1 MIKQR
6 KILNSSFYK
15 RIQEVTDAKT
25 TLENHLNETIK
36 EITSQESNME
46 SLQKAIYEKTG
57 PMQLSQTRLELR
69 SYRPN
74 NELVRDPVQY
84 NLVDEVKEIEA
95 SVNQLQQRYVQ
106 SQTTLKNLN
115 RKKLILEEDI
125 AIKEKSLLIDQE
137 QCMTLRKQMD
147 KDN

>member
-1 MIKQR
+1 
-6 KILNSSFYK
+6 
-15 RIQEVTDAKT
+15 
-25 TLENHLNETIK
+25 
-36 EITSQESNME
+36 ME